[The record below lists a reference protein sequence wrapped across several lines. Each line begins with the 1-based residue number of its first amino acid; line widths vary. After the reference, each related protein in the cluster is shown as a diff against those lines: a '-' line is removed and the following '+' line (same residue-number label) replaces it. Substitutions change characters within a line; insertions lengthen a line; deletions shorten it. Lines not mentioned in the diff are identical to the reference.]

1 VIATLLRLLKAAIE
15 WWVSMKTTIIL
26 LVVAFLPF
34 CLAHE
39 HCNGIWSSDIMDPL
53 SIIASS
59 LALAHAA
66 HVSINAVKAARKAGP
81 ELLAFYNEISD
92 MLVVLEE
99 LRAVLQHRA
108 EFGER
113 LPPIAGLLLVV
124 ESTRLKLE
132 QIVAQLRRWNREIDP
147 APGGQQQVRLRAL
160 RIGRQAKKFRGEL
173 REIKDRLSSVLEI
186 VSV

>member
-1 VIATLLRLLKAAIE
+1 
-15 WWVSMKTTIIL
+15 MKTTIIL
-26 LVVAFLPF
+26 LILAVVPF

-39 HCNGIWSSDIMDPL
+39 YRNGIWSSYNMDPL

-99 LRAVLQHRA
+99 LKAVLQRRA

-113 LPPIAGLLLVV
+113 LPPIARLLPAV
-124 ESTRLKLE
+124 ESTRLRLE

-147 APGGQQQVRLRAL
+147 APGGQQ
-160 RIGRQAKKFRGEL
+160 
-173 REIKDRLSSVLEI
+173 
-186 VSV
+186 